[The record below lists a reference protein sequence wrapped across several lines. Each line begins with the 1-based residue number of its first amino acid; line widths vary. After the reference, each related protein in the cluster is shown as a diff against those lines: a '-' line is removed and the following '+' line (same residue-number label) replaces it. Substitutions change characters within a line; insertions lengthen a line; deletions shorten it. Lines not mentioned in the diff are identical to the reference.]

1 MDFNQLFKLCDL
13 ILDNPVK
20 RPCLVFFDIIH
31 YFETSAKTLP
41 FLLKLLLH
49 SPFDYVLPRFFL
61 GEIFRPYL
69 VYGWLQHSLG
79 GYITNPP
86 CNGQIRW
93 RCINKTATV
102 SNVKLWKIITRSQ
115 QN

>member
-49 SPFDYVLPRFFL
+49 SPF
-61 GEIFRPYL
+61 L

>member
-20 RPCLVFFDIIH
+20 GPCLVFFDIIH

-49 SPFDYVLPRFFL
+49 SPFLYQAL
-61 GEIFRPYL
+61 
-69 VYGWLQHSLG
+69 
-79 GYITNPP
+79 
-86 CNGQIRW
+86 
-93 RCINKTATV
+93 
-102 SNVKLWKIITRSQ
+102 
-115 QN
+115 